1 MKTKNKLYYGDNLEV
16 LRKYIKDETVD
27 LSYIDPPFNSK
38 RNYNQ
43 IYMNVGHDDTAQAQA
58 FVDTWTWS
66 SRSNKELDELYN
78 NEKGLYT
85 KQTIKLIDGLVFVLG
100 KGSMLSYLISM
111 TLRIA
116 EIHRVLKP
124 TGSFYLHC
132 DPTMSHY
139 LKLVCDSI
147 FVTQGGD
154 FRNEIFWYYYN
165 KMHDSRKK
173 LFPRATDTIFFYVKN
188 ISSDFTYHQLKELR
202 EKPIKQLKRKKIN
215 GVMKNAKDEDGHV
228 MYNIK
233 EDRTIDNVW
242 RIPCL
247 QPASLERI
255 GYPTQKPELL
265 LERIIEASTN
275 IGDVVLDAYCGCGTS
290 IAVAQKLKR
299 HWIGI
304 DITYHSI
311 SLILKRLGDTFTK
324 TVMDNIE
331 LTGVPKDF
339 ESAVALAHK
348 EDDRLRKEFEK
359 WCVLTYSN
367 NKAQINDK
375 KGKDFGIDG
384 TAFISDKIDGEIKQ
398 MPIIFSVKSDKH
410 PKPSYVRDLI
420 GVMAREKAVLGY
432 FITLYPPTKDMIDE
446 AHKQGKY
453 TNQLLRLE
461 YSVVKIITVQEILD
475 GKQMRL
481 PQSISVDVL
490 KSATKENSE
499 VPIQLDLNIG

>member
-1 MKTKNKLYYGDNLEV
+1 
-16 LRKYIKDETVD
+16 
-27 LSYIDPPFNSK
+27 
-38 RNYNQ
+38 
-43 IYMNVGHDDTAQAQA
+43 MNVGQDDTAQAQA

-85 KQTIKLIDGLVFVLG
+85 AQTIKLIEGLVFVLG

-116 EIHRVLKP
+116 EIHRVLKQ

-139 LKLVCDSI
+139 LKIICDSI
-147 FVTQGGD
+147 FCPKGGD
-154 FRNEIFWYYYN
+154 FKNEIIWHYDKWTSPSSYCFQRNHDVLFYYTKSKDTTFNVIKEVTKNLEVKY
-165 KMHDSRKK
+165 KK
-173 LFPRATDTIFFYVKN
+173 GYLFGGGGGSVGLVVYDETLPKV
-188 ISSDFTYHQLKELR
+188 KELIASGKYKVVYAKM
-202 EKPIKQLKRKKIN
+202 EGKPISTVWNIPFIN
-215 GVMKNAKDEDGHV
+215 PVAK
-228 MYNIK
+228 
-233 EDRTIDNVW
+233 
-242 RIPCL
+242 
-247 QPASLERI
+247 ERL
-255 GYPTQKPELL
+255 GYQTQKPESL
-265 LERIIEASTN
+265 LERIIQASTN
-275 IGDVVLDAYCGCGTS
+275 KGDIVLDAYCGCGTS

-311 SLILKRLGDTFTK
+311 SLILKRLGDTFSK

-339 ESAVALAHK
+339 ASAEALAHK
-348 EDDRLRKEFEK
+348 DDDRVRKEFEK

-367 NKAQINDK
+367 NRAQINDK

-410 PKPSYVRDLI
+410 PKSPYIRDLI
-420 GVMAREKAVLGY
+420 GTMTTAKAVLGY

-453 TNQLLRLE
+453 TNKLLGLE
-461 YSVVKIITVQEILD
+461 YSVVKIVTVQEILD

-481 PQSISVDVL
+481 PQSISIDVL
-490 KSATKENSE
+490 KSAPKDKLKDS
-499 VPIQLDLNIG
+499 QLPLNIPDTDELITGDE